1 MIDRSLE
8 TDLEP
13 KPKKGKR
20 EKDSS
25 GAARRGFSKAQ
36 RAFAGRLSKPGYTA
50 ACHSRK
56 PEAFIKVV
64 GDAPRGH
71 NVRKL
76 LHYISRTQDLDE
88 TQQAQAEAI
97 REVQDRNVYLV
108 DSDGKEYVNRADVE
122 RLAQEWAELFQAQ
135 ADAKPIAQRAD
146 TKRKTRDVQHL
157 VLSAKAEQSPE
168 NMRRVLRAAQV
179 TAERQLAGYDY
190 VLGLH
195 QDSKHPHVHIVV
207 RCDRKDRKRGKLR
220 LNKPELLLMR
230 TAWAQALTEQGLEH
244 VATMRQDRPHVME
257 EVAQGRATIRGQ
269 RMSWYRASINGM
281 AEGMEFLEKRQADLK
296 AALERQG
303 AREEATKIR
312 QEIGQR
318 INDLRQHIRAN
329 TKQGDKARLQAFNE
343 LRKIE
348 RCLQKQADPY
358 ATFQELMS
366 KAGAHKPAYLYIAK
380 SLESG
385 KRLVGSG
392 QTATTPAEAQKAYE
406 LHEAAMRDARS
417 AANRMGGMT
426 KEQYAVA
433 MRVLEIHDE
442 AARKALG
449 LAPKQPKALKSPAQQ
464 PTKTPPTVAPTKP
477 RDSGIER

>member
-1 MIDRSLE
+1 MTDRSLE
-8 TDLEP
+8 QDLE
-13 KPKKGKR
+13 PKKGKR

-88 TQQAQAEAI
+88 VQQERAEAI
-97 REVQDRNVYLV
+97 REAQDRNVYLV
-108 DSDGKEYVNRADVE
+108 DSNGKEYSNRADVE
-122 RLAQEWAELFQAQ
+122 SLAKEWAEIFQTQ
-135 ADAKPIAQRAD
+135 AEARPIAQKAD
-146 TKRKTRDVQHL
+146 TKRKNRDVQHL
-157 VLSAKAEQSPE
+157 VLSAKAVQSPE
-168 NMRRVLRAAQV
+168 NMRRVLRAAQA
-179 TAERQLAGYDY
+179 TAERQLTGYDY

-207 RCDRKDRKRGKLR
+207 RCDRKDKKRAKLR

-257 EVAQGRATIRGQ
+257 EVAQGRATVRGK
-269 RMSWYRASINGM
+269 RMSWYRASITGM
-281 AEGMEFLEKRQADLK
+281 AEGMDFLEKRQADLK

-303 AREEATKIR
+303 AREEATRIR

-329 TKQGDKARLQAFNE
+329 TAKGDRARLQAFNE

-348 RCLQKQADPY
+348 RSLQKQADPY

-366 KAGAHKPAYLYIAK
+366 RAGTHKPAYLYIAK
-380 SLESG
+380 SLENG
-385 KRLVGSG
+385 QRLVGSG
-392 QTATTPAEAQKAYE
+392 KTATTQAEVQKTYE

-417 AANRMGGMT
+417 AANRLGGMT

-449 LAPKQPKALKSPAQQ
+449 LGPKPVKVPKSQVQQ
-464 PTKTPPTVAPTKP
+464 PTKPTPALAPTKP
-477 RDSGIER
+477 RESGIEW

>member
-1 MIDRSLE
+1 MTDRSLE
-8 TDLEP
+8 YDEP
-13 KPKKGKR
+13 KLRKGKR

-25 GAARRGFSKAQ
+25 GAARRGFSRAQ

-71 NVRKL
+71 SVRKL

-88 TQQAQAEAI
+88 AQQVQAEAI
-97 REVQDRNVYLV
+97 HEAQDKNVYLV
-108 DSDGKEYVNRADVE
+108 DSDGKEYTSRAEVE
-122 RLAQEWAELFQAQ
+122 SLAKEWAESFQSQANAIPSAQ
-135 ADAKPIAQRAD
+135 KAD
-146 TKRKTRDVQHL
+146 TKRQKRDVQHL

-168 NMRRVLRAAQV
+168 NMRRVLRAAQA

-207 RCDRKDRKRGKLR
+207 CCDRKDKKRGKLR

-257 EVAQGRATIRGQ
+257 EVAKGHATVRGK
-269 RMSWYRASINGM
+269 RMSWYRASITGM
-281 AEGMEFLEKRQADLK
+281 AEGMEFLEKRQGDLK

-348 RCLQKQADPY
+348 RSLQKKADPY

-366 KAGAHKPAYLYIAK
+366 KAGTHKPAYMYIAK

-385 KRLVGSG
+385 QRLVASDS
-392 QTATTPAEAQKAYE
+392 TATTPVDAQKAYE

-417 AANRMGGMT
+417 IASRLGGMS

-442 AARKALG
+442 AARKAFG
-449 LAPKQPKALKSPAQQ
+449 LAPKPVKSPKKSMPQ
-464 PTKTPPTVAPTKP
+464 PPKTTPSMTPTKP